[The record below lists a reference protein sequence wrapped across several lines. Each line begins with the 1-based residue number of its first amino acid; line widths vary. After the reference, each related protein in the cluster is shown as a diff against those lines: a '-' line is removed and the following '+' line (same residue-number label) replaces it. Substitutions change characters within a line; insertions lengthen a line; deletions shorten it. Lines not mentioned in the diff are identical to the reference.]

1 MIVQLLDLHP
11 TTEQGKSEDSTS
23 PRLEILEA
31 GTGHGGL
38 TLHLARAIHA
48 ANAPHPRLFCGTDGS
63 VGLPQNWLQ
72 SRRAIVHTIDIK
84 EQYSKRA
91 RKTVLGFRRGLY
103 YADVDF
109 YVGDVSEF
117 IENQISKRSSSDPF
131 LSAAIL
137 DMPSADR
144 HLEVVSKALRVDGK
158 LVVFNP
164 SVTQIGDCI
173 KQIRKQNLPLSLDTV
188 VELGVG
194 MSAGREWDVR
204 VAAVRARQAKPTSNS
219 TSDGNAD
226 EKTSQS
232 VAADRNEEK
241 DDEGYDSEPDNS
253 PPDQPEEP
261 AAANPEDEDA
271 RSWAMVCRPK
281 VGKTVIGGGFVG
293 LWSKMRREE

>member
-1 MIVQLLDLHP
+1 VQLLDLHP
-11 TTEQGKSEDSTS
+11 TTEQRNAEESTS

-48 ANAPHPRLFCGTDGS
+48 ANAPHPPLFYGTDGS
-63 VGLPQNWLQ
+63 VGLPQDWRQ

-109 YVGDVSEF
+109 HVGDVSEF
-117 IENQISKRSSSDPF
+117 IENQFSKRSSSEPF

-144 HLEVVSKALRVDGK
+144 HLELVSKALRVDGK

-173 KQIRKQNLPLSLDTV
+173 KRIRKQNLPLSLDTV

-194 MSAGREWDVR
+194 MSAGREWDIR
-204 VAAVRARQAKPTSNS
+204 VAAVRARQAKGMGNS
-219 TSDGNAD
+219 ITGVNVA
-226 EKTSQS
+226 EKEDRS
-232 VAADRNEEK
+232 VTLNKSEEK
-241 DDEGYDSEPDNS
+241 NDEGYDSEQDNS

-261 AAANPEDEDA
+261 VAANPEDEDS

-281 VGKTVIGGGFVG
+281 VGRTVIGGGFVG